1 MEIEVISRKDNTLLG
16 RIELQF
22 KISHPRENTPRR
34 EDVRNEIAAFV
45 NSKKDRVVIDNMH
58 AVFGKSETTGYAKVY
73 NSKELAREI
82 EPEYVLKRNNL
93 FEEPKKKSEGKKT
106 EEKPEGSGEKSE

>member
-22 KISHPRENTPRR
+22 KISHPRENTPKR
-34 EDVRNEIAAFV
+34 EDVRNELAAFV
-45 NSKKDRVVIDNMH
+45 NSKKDRVVIDKMH
-58 AVFGKSETTGYAKVY
+58 AVFGKSETLGYAKVY

-82 EPEYVLKRNNL
+82 EREHVLKRNNL
-93 FEEPKKKSEGKKT
+93 YEEPKKKSEGNK
-106 EEKPEGSGEKSE
+106 EEKPAEKTAE